1 MPPTGDSD
9 LNAVIAAGYPYEFAG
24 LLYYVLFL
32 MMSRKANAAKYSLRS
47 RVLVILAA
55 IVMVACVPFHYA
67 TLVIGVVAMLG
78 LAVLALVSTAADAVL
93 FRR

>member
-1 MPPTGDSD
+1 
-9 LNAVIAAGYPYEFAG
+9 
-24 LLYYVLFL
+24 

-78 LAVLALVSTAADAVL
+78 LAILALVSTAVDAFV

>member
-1 MPPTGDSD
+1 
-9 LNAVIAAGYPYEFAG
+9 VIAAGYPYEFAG

-78 LAVLALVSTAADAVL
+78 LAVLALVSTAVDAIVS
-93 FRR
+93 RH